1 MNEFKTPMFQAMHV
15 AAQVKEQQ
23 QVIDS
28 RDVADMIG
36 KRHDNLVRDI
46 SEHIEVINQTSEL
59 SSDDYYIESSYQA
72 GTGKSYRCYLLTK
85 LGCEMIANKLTGEKG
100 ILFTAF
106 YVKHFNQME
115 KAMQVS
121 PEQSLAMLF
130 RSQADLLEETQVIK
144 DDVKLLKGEMRL
156 TTSDEQ
162 MFSELANKRVV
173 TSLGGKKAPAYK
185 DASLRQTVYA
195 QFWKEF
201 KRYFEIARKG
211 DLPRVKLQE
220 AKVFIREWTPNTEN
234 RMVISKL
241 NDQLQLDFE
250 S

>member
-1 MNEFKTPMFQAMHV
+1 MNEFKTPMFQAMHI

-28 RDVADMIG
+28 RDVAEMMG
-36 KRHDNLVRDI
+36 KRHDHLVRDI
-46 SEHIEVINQTSEL
+46 DNQIEVMSQNPNL
-59 SSDDYYIESSYQA
+59 GADDYYIESSYQS

-100 ILFTAF
+100 IIFTAF

-156 TTSDEQ
+156 TSSDEQ

-173 TSLGGKKAPAYK
+173 TSLGGKSAPAYK
-185 DASLRQTVYA
+185 DTSLRQTVYA

>member
-1 MNEFKTPMFQAMHV
+1 MNEFKTPMFQAMQV
-15 AAQVKEQQ
+15 AGRVKEQQ
-23 QVIDS
+23 QTIDS

-59 SSDDYYIESSYQA
+59 RADDYYIESSYQA

-156 TTSDEQ
+156 TSSDEQ
-162 MFSELANKRVV
+162 MFSELANKRVI

-211 DLPRVKLQE
+211 DLPRVRLQE

-234 RMVISKL
+234 RMAISKL

>member
-1 MNEFKTPMFQAMHV
+1 MNEFKTPMFQAMQV
-15 AAQVKEQQ
+15 AGRVKEQQ
-23 QVIDS
+23 QAIDS
-28 RDVADMIG
+28 RDIAEMMD
-36 KRHDNLVRDI
+36 KRHSDLVRDI
-46 SEHIEVINQTSEL
+46 DTHVKAMSQNANL
-59 SSDDYYIESSYQA
+59 RSDDYYIESSYQA

-115 KAMQVS
+115 QAQQVS

-130 RSQADLLEETQVIK
+130 RSQADLLEETQCIK
-144 DDVKLLKGEMRL
+144 NDVKFLKGEMRL
-156 TTSDEQ
+156 STSDEQ
-162 MFSELANKRVV
+162 MFSNLANQRV
-173 TSLGGKKAPAYK
+173 TKSLGGKKARAYK
-185 DASLRQTVYA
+185 DASLRQTVYS

-201 KRYFEIARKG
+201 KDYFEIARKG

-220 AKVFIREWTPNTEN
+220 AKMFIREWTPNTEN
-234 RMVISKL
+234 RMTISKL
-241 NDQLQLDFE
+241 NDQLELDFE

>member
-1 MNEFKTPMFQAMHV
+1 MNEFKTPMFQAMHI

-115 KAMQVS
+115 KAIQVS

-130 RSQADLLEETQVIK
+130 RSQADLIEDTEVIK
-144 DDVKLLKGEMRL
+144 EDVKMLKGEMRL

-201 KRYFEIARKG
+201 KHYFEIARKG

>member
-1 MNEFKTPMFQAMHV
+1 MNEFKTPMFQAMQI
-15 AAQVKEQQ
+15 AGRVKEQY

-46 SEHIEVINQTSEL
+46 SDHVEVINQTSEL
-59 SSDDYYIESSYQA
+59 SADDYYIESSYQA

-115 KAMQVS
+115 KATQVT
-121 PEQSLAMLF
+121 PEQSLALLF

-156 TTSDEQ
+156 STSDEQ
-162 MFSELANKRVV
+162 MFNTLANQRVV
-173 TSLGGKKAPAYK
+173 KSLGGKKARAYK

-201 KRYFEIARKG
+201 KDYFEIARKG

-220 AKVFIREWTPNTEN
+220 AKIFIREWTPNTEN

-241 NDQLQLDFE
+241 NDQLELDFE

>member
-1 MNEFKTPMFQAMHV
+1 MNEFKTPMFQAMHI

-28 RDVADMIG
+28 RDVAEMLG
-36 KRHDNLVRDI
+36 KQHAHLVRDI
-46 SEHIEVINQTSEL
+46 DNHVEVISQNPNL
-59 SSDDYYIESSYQA
+59 DADDYYIESSYQA

-115 KAMQVS
+115 KATQVT

-144 DDVKLLKGEMRL
+144 EDVNLLKGEMRL
-156 TTSDEQ
+156 TSSDEQ
-162 MFSELANKRVV
+162 MFSELANKRVI
-173 TSLGGKKAPAYK
+173 TSLGGKSAPAYR

-234 RMVISKL
+234 RMAISKL

>member
-1 MNEFKTPMFQAMHV
+1 MNEFKTPMFQAMHI
-15 AAQVKEQQ
+15 AAQVKEHQ

-28 RDVADMIG
+28 RDVAEMVG
-36 KRHDNLVRDI
+36 KRHNDLVRDI
-46 SEHIEVINQTSEL
+46 DTHVKAMGQNADL
-59 SSDDYYIESSYQA
+59 RSDDYYIESSYQA

-115 KAMQVS
+115 KAMQIS

-173 TSLGGKKAPAYK
+173 TALGGKKAPAYK

>member
-1 MNEFKTPMFQAMHV
+1 MNEFKTPMFQAMQI
-15 AAQVKEQQ
+15 AGRMKEQQ
-23 QVIDS
+23 QTIDS
-28 RDVADMIG
+28 RDVAEMMD
-36 KRHDNLVRDI
+36 KRHSDLVRDI
-46 SEHIEVINQTSEL
+46 DTHVKAMSQNANL
-59 SSDDYYIESSYQA
+59 RSDDYYIESSYQA

-115 KAMQVS
+115 QERQIT
-121 PEQSLAMLF
+121 PEQSLALLF

-156 TTSDEQ
+156 STSDEQ
-162 MFSELANKRVV
+162 AFNNLANQRVV
-173 TSLGGKKAPAYK
+173 KSLGGKKARAYK

-201 KRYFEIARKG
+201 KDYFEIARKG

-220 AKVFIREWTPNTEN
+220 AKVFIREWMPNTEN

-241 NDQLQLDFE
+241 NDQLELDFE

>member
-1 MNEFKTPMFQAMHV
+1 MNEFKTPMFQAMHI

-28 RDVADMIG
+28 RDVAEMMG
-36 KRHDNLVRDI
+36 KRHDHLVRDI
-46 SEHIEVINQTSEL
+46 DNQIEVMSQNPNL
-59 SSDDYYIESSYQA
+59 GADDYYIESSYQS

-115 KAMQVS
+115 KAMQVT

-130 RSQADLLEETQVIK
+130 RSQADLLEDTEVIK
-144 DDVKLLKGEMRL
+144 EDVKMLKGEMRL